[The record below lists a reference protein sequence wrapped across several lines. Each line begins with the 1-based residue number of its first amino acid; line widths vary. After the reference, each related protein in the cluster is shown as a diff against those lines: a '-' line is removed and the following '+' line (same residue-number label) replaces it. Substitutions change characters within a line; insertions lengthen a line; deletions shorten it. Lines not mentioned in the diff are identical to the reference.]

1 MKKTIIPVTALI
13 PLLFMSIDLHITMNE
28 KLASYT
34 DTLTKEFDK
43 IPEDRKE
50 TLRELAGF
58 VTREHENERIAKLVF
73 ICTHN
78 SRRSHFGQ
86 VWAKT
91 AAYYYGIENVE
102 TYSGGTEATAF
113 NPRAVNALKGAG
125 FEIEILSA
133 GDNPVYRVSF
143 SDSAPEIRAWSK
155 KYDSNH
161 NPHKDFCAVLTCS
174 QADAECPFIPGASL
188 RISLPYEDPKLYDGT
203 EREITAYAERCRQ
216 IAREMMYLFSEAK
229 P

>member
-1 MKKTIIPVTALI
+1 MKNRIIPATALI
-13 PLLFMSIDLHITMNE
+13 MLCLISSNTPVTMNE

-34 DTLTKEFDK
+34 GTLVEEFDK

-50 TLRELAGF
+50 TLRELANF
-58 VTREHENERIAKLVF
+58 VKGEHENKRIAKLVF

-91 AAYYYGIENVE
+91 AAYYYGVENVE

-113 NPRAVNALKGAG
+113 NPNAVNALKDAG
-125 FEIEILSA
+125 FEIGVISA
-133 GDNPVYRVSF
+133 GKNPIYGVSF
-143 SDSAPEIRAWSK
+143 SDSAPESRAWSK
-155 KYDSNH
+155 KYDSDH
-161 NPHKDFCAVLTCS
+161 NPDKDFCAVMTCS

-188 RISLPYEDPKLYDGT
+188 RISLPYDDPKLFDGT
-203 EREITAYAERCRQ
+203 DRKKEAYAERCRQ
-216 IAREMMYLFSEAK
+216 IGREMMYLFSEVEQ
-229 P
+229 